1 MKYCEKTISD
11 VTRKNDEIIRIIYDN
26 MLKTRSKEDVVYRP
40 LTRFKHLDIVYNG
53 GTDFSAI
60 YPEAK
65 VGDYLVSDANILK
78 GRDSWVN
85 KQPLITITS
94 IDGEKVNY
102 MVSSEYVDG
111 DIPVT
116 DTISLGDKKKYS
128 YSKNC
133 VATIYDED
141 YDYTIE
147 REIEIECK

>member
-1 MKYCEKTISD
+1 MESKHRKPILLFKILYSGFDYEYIIDCE
-11 VTRKNDEIIRIIYDN
+11 
-26 MLKTRSKEDVVYRP
+26 L
-40 LTRFKHLDIVYNG
+40 
-53 GTDFSAI
+53 
-60 YPEAK
+60 EAK